1 MPKQIHEDQDLRERI
16 RMKCVNDWD
25 IRLNED
31 QITMG
36 IIEQEEQKLSI
47 WHNQLWPNKRSYKDK
62 DDGYKWKIRVTWDK
76 TIDGYRAIAHRNG
89 FAGIEPTKFDEKDG
103 DLVMA
108 TVTVW
113 RIGPDGNR
121 YPYVGQSRFS
131 EVAPRGKD
139 GKISLTGQWKT
150 APYNQ
155 LSVAAQRQAL
165 RLAFQEFDYQSDFVE
180 PSEISPRDF
189 EPDAEPSRGG
199 AASETTPPDPKPK
212 PKAKADPAPPKEEKK
227 EEKKGEYVGIPKDGF
242 KFGMMYNEKE
252 RIVALMTNKK
262 GKTVIALD
270 SGMVVRVTDDGH
282 EDMRQNRSEK
292 TPGGLEWKEGASYY
306 DGAKVEKVAV
316 TKKND
321 QHVWL
326 ALDND
331 FKVRLDEWG
340 KETKRKERK
349 APDKQQDKDTPV
361 ATASEGA
368 AESAPKHPS
377 IEEVKAMTE
386 KEPVRQ
392 ACFPL
397 MSKYCIDVLDGKKIS
412 PKAMYERLTGEVITM
427 GKKMGVPEYHM
438 LYECLTEALAA
449 YARGEEYPPKQDK
462 ALG

>member
-1 MPKQIHEDQDLRERI
+1 MPKQIHEDQDMRSRI
-16 RMKCVNDWD
+16 RMKCVNDWG
-25 IRLNED
+25 IKLNED

-62 DDGYKWKIRVTWDK
+62 SDNNQWKIKITWDK

-89 FAGIEPTKFDEKDG
+89 FAGIEPTKFDEADG
-103 DLVMA
+103 KLVMA
-108 TVTVW
+108 TVTVY
-113 RIGPDGNR
+113 RLGPDGNK
-121 YPYVGQSRFS
+121 YPYVGQARFS
-131 EVAPRGKD
+131 EVAPRDKG

-165 RLAFQEFDYQSDFVE
+165 RLAFQEFDYQSDFDEVTE
-180 PSEISPRDF
+180 VPTEDF

-199 AASETTPPDPKPK
+199 AAPATAPTDPEPEA
-212 PKAKADPAPPKEEKK
+212 KAKADPAPPKEEKK
-227 EEKKGEYVGIPKDGF
+227 KGEYVGVPKGGF

-252 RIVALMTNKK
+252 RIVAFMTNKR

-270 SGMVVRVTDDGH
+270 SGIVVRVTEDGH

-292 TPGGLEWKEGASYY
+292 TPGGLEWKEGMPYY
-306 DGAKVEKVAV
+306 DGAKVEKVASA
-316 TKKND
+316 KKND

-326 ALDND
+326 ALDNG

-340 KETKRKERK
+340 KEMKRKERK
-349 APDKQQDKDTPV
+349 ASDKQQDKATPA

-377 IEEVKAMTE
+377 IKEVKAMTE

-412 PKAMYERLTGEVITM
+412 PKAMHERLTGEVLTM
-427 GKKMGVPEYHM
+427 GNKMGVPEYHM

-449 YARGEEYPPKQDK
+449 HARGEEYPAKQDK
-462 ALG
+462 ALGG